1 MKRVR
6 SHSYAKGGVLVL
18 DKAIVAR
25 ETLFYGLALGLLL
38 YVLMREHD
46 GDNHIVIRWWAG
58 PVLVA
63 VYALY
68 VVVAATYDSILAK
81 LGANLFA
88 STSVAKKGLG
98 NMAVSNAL
106 GSNSFN
112 IYIGLGLPWLIYT
125 AVIGPYHSLP
135 ADDIVGPVLVLV
147 VTLLAFLVLLAC
159 TGFRLRRGH
168 GVVFLALYLAFLVWA
183 VAKEYQ

>member
-1 MKRVR
+1 MHPD
-6 SHSYAKGGVLVL
+6 SQ
-18 DKAIVAR
+18 VAR
-25 ETLFYGLALGLLL
+25 
-38 YVLMREHD
+38 R
-46 GDNHIVIRWWAG
+46 
-58 PVLVA
+58 
-63 VYALY
+63 
-68 VVVAATYDSILAK
+68 
-81 LGANLFA
+81 
-88 STSVAKKGLG
+88 GLG

-125 AVIGPYHSLP
+125 AVIGPYHALP

-159 TGFRLRRGH
+159 TGFTLRRAH

-183 VAKEYQ
+183 VAKEY

>member
-1 MKRVR
+1 
-6 SHSYAKGGVLVL
+6 
-18 DKAIVAR
+18 
-25 ETLFYGLALGLLL
+25 
-38 YVLMREHD
+38 MR
-46 GDNHIVIRWWAG
+46 
-58 PVLVA
+58 P
-63 VYALY
+63 
-68 VVVAATYDSILAK
+68 DSQ
-81 LGANLFA
+81 
-88 STSVAKKGLG
+88 VAKRGLG

-125 AVIGPYHSLP
+125 ATIGPYHALP

-159 TGFRLRRGH
+159 TGFRLHRAH

-183 VAKEYQ
+183 VAKEY